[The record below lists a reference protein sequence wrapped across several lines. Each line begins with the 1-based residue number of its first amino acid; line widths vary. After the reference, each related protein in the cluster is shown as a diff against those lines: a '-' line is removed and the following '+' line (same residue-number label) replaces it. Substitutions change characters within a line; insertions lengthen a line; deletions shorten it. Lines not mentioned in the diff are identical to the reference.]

1 MNAGKKQIVL
11 ILVFGIA
18 NILAFSRIILPK
30 NAKKIEENSFKG
42 MSLKNLEGKF
52 EFVGNSNKK
61 KAYVILFLSPECPL
75 CQSYSL
81 TIKQLYEKYQTK
93 EIAFAA
99 IVPGTDYSLSK
110 IVEYRNGYGL
120 KNIPFYLDP
129 NYAFAK
135 QSKATITP
143 EVFVLNQNNQLVYR
157 GRIDNWAYEL
167 GKKRAVIT
175 SHDLEIVLQ
184 NLSIGKTVQP
194 YQTKAVGCFIN

>member
-1 MNAGKKQIVL
+1 MLRISGVAAQGNQKKND
-11 ILVFGIA
+11 GIG
-18 NILAFSRIILPK
+18 
-30 NAKKIEENSFKG
+30 FKG
-42 MSLKNLEGKF
+42 MSLKNLEGKY
-52 EFVGNSNKK
+52 EFIGNFNKK
-61 KAYVILFLSPECPL
+61 KAYVIFFLSPECPL

-81 TIKQLYEKYQTK
+81 TIKKLHEKFKSQG
-93 EIAFAA
+93 IDFVA
-99 IVPGTDYSLSK
+99 IIPGTEYSLLK

-135 QSKATITP
+135 QSKASITP
-143 EVFVLNQNNQLVYR
+143 EVFVLNQNNHLVYS

-184 NLSIGKTVQP
+184 NLSAGKEVKP

>member
-1 MNAGKKQIVL
+1 MNVL
-11 ILVFGIA
+11 IKQVLFILVLITFGKLVQSQQI
-18 NILAFSRIILPK
+18 NQG
-30 NAKKIEENSFKG
+30 NQKKINTNKFKG
-42 MSLKNLEGKF
+42 MSLKNIEGKL
-52 EFVGNSNKK
+52 EYIGNSNKK

-81 TIKQLYEKYQTK
+81 TIKQLYEKYHTK

-143 EVFVLNQNNQLVYR
+143 EVFVLNQNNQLVYS